1 MGIKAEDIVIEEN
14 FGDLMP
20 NQAAKQEV
28 AVVTHEGEL
37 LDPANIAQ
45 RERYIERIEV
55 LEKVGGL
62 LLLPNMEMATT
73 KQVAAFYEVP
83 VSTISNLV
91 TENRDEIKQDGY
103 VSMSA
108 GDIKNSVSR
117 VNSETIVENKVG
129 HYTITDGDTVHE
141 LSYSKTNLFPRRTIL
156 RIGMLLRDSIVAKEV
171 RTQLLNIEG
180 NTSADVKMMDVNE
193 EMQLQMAVGQA
204 FASGDTA
211 ALLQATAQMME
222 FKNRHIT
229 QVSEERDEYKA
240 ELDTINGKDL
250 ISLTT
255 VGLDYLG
262 GISSPKIR
270 RFLQEQGVLRAVKT
284 DGHYVPTV
292 KYAKYFKLSTAIK
305 NDRICKTMKVTREG
319 ASFVAKLYKRHNNK
333 KSA

>member
-117 VNSETIVENKVG
+117 VNSETVVENKVG

-180 NTSADVKMMDVNE
+180 NTS
-193 EMQLQMAVGQA
+193 
-204 FASGDTA
+204 
-211 ALLQATAQMME
+211 
-222 FKNRHIT
+222 
-229 QVSEERDEYKA
+229 
-240 ELDTINGKDL
+240 
-250 ISLTT
+250 
-255 VGLDYLG
+255 
-262 GISSPKIR
+262 
-270 RFLQEQGVLRAVKT
+270 
-284 DGHYVPTV
+284 
-292 KYAKYFKLSTAIK
+292 
-305 NDRICKTMKVTREG
+305 
-319 ASFVAKLYKRHNNK
+319 
-333 KSA
+333 